1 MKRINKLLLIV
12 FGLISLQLSAQ
23 EVRCN
28 LTVNTQQ
35 VSGGSVQLDVIE
47 SFERQVNE
55 FMNERRWTNDIIK
68 ENEKIEFSMLINIRE
83 ANGSGAFKAEAQI
96 QTVRPVYKSGY
107 NTAVFSFKDDKFEF
121 SFTQMDV
128 LNFNIQN
135 SGESNLTAMLAY
147 YVYLVIGYDY
157 ETFSPYGGKKYFDL
171 AMNIANQNQNSPY
184 GGWQPLESDKNRY
197 WIVQNMIQPR
207 YENINK
213 CLYMYHRKGLDQ
225 MHSNPTEGRKKIFE
239 ALQLLQK
246 VYEDVPDVVNIQI
259 FFNAKSSEII
269 SIFKEG
275 STDEKKKVIALLD
288 KIYPTNTQNWSK
300 INQK

>member
-1 MKRINKLLLIV
+1 MKHVNKILLIV
-12 FGLISLQLSAQ
+12 FGLIGFQLSAQ

-28 LTVNTQQ
+28 LTVNTAQ

-55 FMNERRWTNDIIK
+55 FLNERRWTNDVLK
-68 ENEKIEFSMLINIRE
+68 ENEKIEFSMLINIQE
-83 ANGSGAFKAEAQI
+83 TNGSGVFKAQTQI

-107 NTAVFSFKDDKFEF
+107 NTAVFSFKDDQFEF

-147 YVYLVIGYDY
+147 YVYIVLAYDY
-157 ETFSPYGGKKYFDL
+157 ETFSPFGGKKYFDL

-184 GGWQPLESDKNRY
+184 AGWQPLENDKNRY

-225 MHSNPTEGRKKIFE
+225 MHSNPAEGRKKIME
-239 ALQLLQK
+239 ALELLQK

-275 STDEKKKVIALLD
+275 SLDEKKKVIALLD

-300 INQK
+300 INGK